1 MYSRHTWV
9 LAASAYWRASF
20 AAPTPTQP
28 LQDRGLVGELLNPV
42 ESLVHGVATGLVGD
56 ATAAASVFN
65 DILHDISATV
75 PTNSPADI
83 DEVFTLVQDI
93 FTPTP
98 TDLYENVVDLV
109 ANSLSPG
116 DLENV
121 FESYSTGY
129 NSENNNNAR
138 EPDSVVYPSA
148 SDKDAPYSLSE
159 SQLRQAIYIP
169 SGFTYGEKPP
179 VILVPGTGAKGGENF
194 GSNFIPLF
202 TGVDYADPVWLNIP
216 GFLLD
221 DAQVNAE
228 YVAYAIN
235 YISGISKNKKVSVL
249 GWSQGNL
256 DIQWANKY
264 WPSTVKNVNKHI
276 AMSPDYHGTQL
287 AKALCPD
294 FPTLPCAPSVLQQEY
309 NSNFVTQL
317 RKNGGD
323 SAYVTTTNVF
333 SVTDEIVQPQA
344 EPGASAHQ
352 DDVRDVGVTNNE
364 LQSIC
369 NGKPAGIFYTHEGV
383 LYNPIAF
390 ALAKDTLINDGPG
403 LTSRIDLDGLC
414 QELVTEGLSLT
425 DVVATEGTIAV
436 AAAAILLYPNK
447 LVEEPPL
454 KAYATY

>member
-1 MYSRHTWV
+1 MLNSFL
-9 LAASAYWRASF
+9 LAVASTLLVHCSS
-20 AAPTPTQP
+20 AAPTPTET
-28 LQDRGLVGELLNPV
+28 LDDRALVGEVLNPV
-42 ESLVHGVATGLVGD
+42 ESLVNAIATGVVGD
-56 ATAAASVFN
+56 VTNAASIFD
-65 DILHDISATV
+65 DILHDIAATV

-83 DEVFTLVQDI
+83 DEVITLVQDI

-98 TDLYENVVDLV
+98 TDLYGNVVDLV
-109 ANSLSPG
+109 ANSLSPS

-121 FESYSTGY
+121 LDSYSTGI
-129 NSENNNNAR
+129 NSEDNANAR
-138 EPDSVVYPSA
+138 EPASTIYPAA

-159 SQLRQAIYIP
+159 AQLRKIIYIP

-179 VILVPGTGAKGGENF
+179 VVLVPGTGAKGGENF
-194 GSNFIPLF
+194 GSNFIPLLS
-202 TGVDYADPVWLNIP
+202 GVDYADPVWLNIP
-216 GFLLD
+216 GFMLD
-221 DAQVNAE
+221 DAQVNSE
-228 YVAYAIN
+228 YIAYAIN

-276 AMSPDYHGTQL
+276 AISPDYHGTQL
-287 AKALCPD
+287 AKILCPD
-294 FPTLPCAPSVLQQEY
+294 FPQLPCPPSVIQQEY
-309 NSNFVTQL
+309 NSNYVTQL

-333 SVTDEIVQPQA
+333 STTDEIVQPQA

-352 DDVRDVGVTNNE
+352 DDARGVGVTNNE

-383 LYNPIAF
+383 LYNPVAF

-403 LTSRIDLDGLC
+403 QTTRIDLDGLC
-414 QELVTEGLSLT
+414 QQLVTEGLSLT
-425 DVVATEGTIAV
+425 DVVATEGTS
-436 AAAAILLYPNK
+436 
-447 LVEEPPL
+447 PPM
-454 KAYATY
+454 Y

>member
-1 MYSRHTWV
+1 MYRPV
-9 LAASAYWRASF
+9 ILAVATSIFLGGSS

-28 LQDRGLVGELLNPV
+28 LDERNIVGGLLNPV
-42 ESLVHGVATGLVGD
+42 ESLVNGVATGVVGD
-56 ATAAASVFN
+56 VTAAASVFD
-65 DILHDISATV
+65 DILHDIAATV

-83 DEVFTLVQDI
+83 DEAITLVQDI
-93 FTPTP
+93 FTPTS
-98 TDLYENVVDLV
+98 TDLYGNIVDLV

-121 FESYSTGY
+121 LESYSAGI
-129 NSENNNNAR
+129 NSENNVNDR
-138 EPDSVVYPSA
+138 EPACVVYPSA

-159 SQLRQAIYIP
+159 SQLRQVIYIP

-179 VILVPGTGAKGGENF
+179 VVLVPGTGAKGGENF
-194 GSNFIPLF
+194 GSNFIPLL
-202 TGVDYADPVWLNIP
+202 TDVDYADPVWLNIP

-221 DAQVNAE
+221 DAQVNSE

-235 YISGISKNKKVSVL
+235 YISGISQNRKVSVL

-264 WPSTVKNVNKHI
+264 WPSTVENTNKHI
-276 AMSPDYHGTQL
+276 AVSPDYHGTQL

-294 FPTLPCAPSVLQQEY
+294 FPKLPCAPSVLQQEY
-309 NSNFVTQL
+309 NSAFVTQL

-344 EPGASAHQ
+344 EPGASAHLG
-352 DDVRDVGVTNNE
+352 DIRNLGVTNNQ
-364 LQSIC
+364 LQAIC
-369 NGKPAGIFYTHEGV
+369 NGKPAGLFYTHEGV

-390 ALAKDTLINDGPG
+390 ALAKDTLVNDGPG
-403 LTSRIDLDGLC
+403 QTSRIDLDGLC
-414 QELVTEGLSLT
+414 QQLATEGLSLT
-425 DVVATEGTIAV
+425 DVIATEGTIPV
-436 AAAAILLYPNK
+436 AGAAILAYPNK
-447 LVEEPPL
+447 LFEEPPL
-454 KAYATY
+454 MAYATY